1 MRNEERNNPRSQTDL
16 PFALRILT
24 MSKGII
30 GKKIGMSQQF
40 SGGELIPVTVI
51 QAGPCTV
58 VQKKTMGNDG
68 YDAVQLSFAEE
79 KKKFRV
85 TKAMAGHFQKANIQP
100 HRFLRE
106 FRTSEFEQGQV
117 VTVDIFKKGE
127 LISVSGV
134 SKGKGFAGVMKRH
147 RFAGGPG
154 GHGSMF
160 NRRPGS
166 IGASAYPSRVWPG
179 KKLPG
184 HMGDVNVTL
193 KNTEIVDVRSDQ
205 NLLFVRGAVPGGE
218 NGLVLIY
225 KAE

>member
-1 MRNEERNNPRSQTDL
+1 
-16 PFALRILT
+16 

-30 GKKIGMSQQF
+30 GKKIGMSQHY
-40 SGGELIPVTVI
+40 SDGEMIPVTVI
-51 QAGPCTV
+51 QAGPCAV
-58 VQKKTMGNDG
+58 IQRKTAERDG
-68 YDAVQLSFAEE
+68 YDAVQLAFTEE
-79 KKKFRV
+79 KKKGRV
-85 TKAMAGHFQKANIQP
+85 TKAVAGHFQKANIQP

-106 FRTSEFEQGQV
+106 FRTAEIEQGQT

-127 LISVSGV
+127 RISVSGV

-160 NRRPGS
+160 NRAPGS
-166 IGASAYPSRVWPG
+166 IGASAWPSRVLPG

-184 HMGDVNVTL
+184 HMGDVKVML
-193 KNTEIVDVRSDQ
+193 KNIEVVEVRPDQ

-218 NGLVLIY
+218 NGLVLLL
-225 KAE
+225 KAD

>member
-1 MRNEERNNPRSQTDL
+1 
-16 PFALRILT
+16 

-30 GKKIGMSQQF
+30 GKKIGMSQHY
-40 SGGELIPVTVI
+40 SDGEMIPVTVI
-51 QAGPCTV
+51 QAGPCAV
-58 VQKKTMGNDG
+58 IQRKTAERDG
-68 YDAVQLSFAEE
+68 YDAVQLAFTEE
-79 KKKFRV
+79 KKKGRV
-85 TKAMAGHFQKANIQP
+85 TKAVAGHFQKANIQP

-106 FRTSEFEQGQV
+106 FRTAEIEQGQT

-127 LISVSGV
+127 RISVSGV

-160 NRRPGS
+160 NRAPGS
-166 IGASAYPSRVWPG
+166 IGASAWPSRVLPG

-184 HMGDVNVTL
+184 HMGDVKVTL
-193 KNTEIVDVRSDQ
+193 KNIEVVEVRPDQ

-218 NGLVLIY
+218 NGLVLLL
-225 KAE
+225 KAD

>member
-1 MRNEERNNPRSQTDL
+1 MVVGSEQARGN
-16 PFALRILT
+16 A

-30 GKKIGMSQQF
+30 GKKIGMSQQY

-51 QAGPCTV
+51 QAGPCSV
-58 VQKKTMGNDG
+58 VQKKTTEKDG
-68 YDAVQLSFAEE
+68 YEAVQLAFTEE
-79 KKKFRV
+79 KKKDRV
-85 TKAMAGHFQKANIQP
+85 TQAVAGHFKKANIQP

-106 FRTSEFEQGQV
+106 FRTGEFVQGQV

-147 RFAGGPG
+147 NFAGGPG

-160 NRRPGS
+160 NRAPGS

-184 HMGDVNVTL
+184 HMGSANVTI
-193 KNTEIVDVRSDQ
+193 KNIEIVDVRPDQ
-205 NLLFVRGAVPGGE
+205 NLLFVRGAIPGGD

-225 KAE
+225 KAD

>member
-1 MRNEERNNPRSQTDL
+1 
-16 PFALRILT
+16 

-58 VQKKTMGNDG
+58 VQKKTSAADG
-68 YDAVQLSFAEE
+68 YDSVQLAFEEE
-79 KKKFRV
+79 KKKERV
-85 TKAMAGHFQKANIQP
+85 TKAVAGHFKKANVQP

-106 FRTSEFEQGQV
+106 FRTAEFEQGQV

-127 LISVSGV
+127 LIVVSGV

-147 RFAGGPG
+147 NFAGGPG

-166 IGASAYPSRVWPG
+166 IGSSAWPSRVWPG

-184 HMGDVNVTL
+184 HMGSANVTL
-193 KNTEIVDVRSDQ
+193 KNIEVVDVRPDQ

-218 NGLVLIY
+218 NGLILIY
-225 KAE
+225 KAD

>member
-1 MRNEERNNPRSQTDL
+1 
-16 PFALRILT
+16 

-30 GKKIGMSQQF
+30 GKKIGMTQQY

-51 QAGPCTV
+51 QAGPCSV
-58 VQKKTMGNDG
+58 VQKKTVERDG
-68 YDAVQLSFAEE
+68 YESVQLAFEEE
-79 KKKFRV
+79 KKKDRI
-85 TKAMAGHFQKANIQP
+85 TKAVAGHFKKANLQP

-106 FRTSEFEQGQV
+106 FRTGEFEQGQV
-117 VTVDIFKKGE
+117 VTIDMFKKGE

-134 SKGKGFAGVMKRH
+134 TKGKGFAGVMKRH
-147 RFAGGPG
+147 NFAGGPG

-160 NRRPGS
+160 NRAPGS

-184 HMGDVNVTL
+184 HMGSVNVTV
-193 KNTEIVDVRSDQ
+193 KNIEIVDVRPDQ
-205 NLLFVRGAVPGGE
+205 NLLFVRGAVPGGA
-218 NGLVLIY
+218 NGMLLIY

>member
-1 MRNEERNNPRSQTDL
+1 
-16 PFALRILT
+16 

-30 GKKIGMSQQF
+30 GKKIGMSQHYI
-40 SGGELIPVTVI
+40 GGELIPVTVI

-58 VQKKTMGNDG
+58 VQKKTTGKEG
-68 YDAVQLSFAEE
+68 YDAAQLAFNEE
-79 KKKFRV
+79 KKKNRV
-85 TKAMAGHFQKANIQP
+85 TKAMAGHFQKANVQP

-106 FRTSEFEQGQV
+106 FRTTEFEQGQT
-117 VTVDIFKKGE
+117 VTVDIFQKGE
-127 LISVSGV
+127 RISVCGV

-160 NRRPGS
+160 NRAPGS
-166 IGASAYPSRVWPG
+166 IGASAWPSRVMPG
-179 KKLPG
+179 KKLAG
-184 HMGDVNVTL
+184 HMGDANVTL
-193 KNTEIVDVRSDQ
+193 KNIEVVDIRPDQ

-218 NGLVLIY
+218 NGLVLLY

>member
-1 MRNEERNNPRSQTDL
+1 
-16 PFALRILT
+16 

-30 GKKIGMSQQF
+30 GKKVGMSQHF

-58 VQKKTMGNDG
+58 VQKKTAEHDG
-68 YDAVQLSFAEE
+68 YEAVQLAFEEE
-79 KKKFRV
+79 KKKGRI
-85 TKAMAGHFQKANIQP
+85 TKAMEGHFKKANVAA
-100 HRFLRE
+100 HRVLRE
-106 FRTSEFEQGQV
+106 FRTGEFEKGQV

-127 LISVSGV
+127 RVAVSGV
-134 SKGKGFAGVMKRH
+134 TKGKGFAGVMKRH
-147 RFAGGPG
+147 KFGGGPG

-160 NRRPGS
+160 NRAPGS

-184 HMGDVNVTL
+184 HMGDVNMTI
-193 KNTEIVDVRSDQ
+193 KNLEIVEVRPDQ
-205 NLLFVRGAVPGGE
+205 NLLFVRGAVPGGD
-218 NGLVLIY
+218 NGMLLIY

>member
-1 MRNEERNNPRSQTDL
+1 
-16 PFALRILT
+16 

-40 SGGELIPVTVI
+40 SEGELIPVTVI

-58 VQKKTMGNDG
+58 VQKKTSAADG
-68 YDAVQLSFAEE
+68 YDSVQLSFEEE
-79 KKKFRV
+79 KKKERV
-85 TKAMAGHFQKANIQP
+85 TKAVAGHFKKANVQP

-117 VTVDIFKKGE
+117 ITVDMFKKGE
-127 LISVSGV
+127 RIAVSGV

-147 RFAGGPG
+147 NFAGGPG

-166 IGASAYPSRVWPG
+166 IGSSAWPSRVWPG

-184 HMGDVNVTL
+184 HMGSANVTI
-193 KNTEIVDVRSDQ
+193 KNIEVVDVRPDQ
-205 NLLFVRGAVPGGE
+205 NLLFVRGAVPGGD
-218 NGLVLIY
+218 NGLILIY
-225 KAE
+225 KAD

>member
-1 MRNEERNNPRSQTDL
+1 
-16 PFALRILT
+16 

-30 GKKIGMSQQF
+30 GKKIGMSQHY

-58 VQKKTMGNDG
+58 VQKKITGKEG
-68 YDAVQLSFAEE
+68 YDAVQLAFNEE
-79 KKKFRV
+79 KKKDRV
-85 TKAMAGHFQKANIQP
+85 TKAMAGHFQKANVQP

-106 FRTSEFEQGQV
+106 FRTAEFEQGQT

-127 LISVSGV
+127 RISVSGV

-160 NRRPGS
+160 NRAPGS
-166 IGASAYPSRVWPG
+166 IGASAYPSRVMPG

-193 KNTEIVDVRSDQ
+193 KNIEVIDVRPDQ

-218 NGLVLIY
+218 NGLVLLY
-225 KAE
+225 KAD